1 MTSYNKVKKAKNSY
15 LHGANKNTGKLKRVN
30 FFNKV
35 NRSNTKKID
44 YDDIDDACFIADTED

>member
-1 MTSYNKVKKAKNSY
+1 MVSYNKAKKARNSY

-35 NRSNTKKID
+35 NRSNSSKI
-44 YDDIDDACFIADTED
+44 YRKI